1 MIDFAIYS
9 FVVLF
14 IIIDPIANMPI
25 FSSILEKFN
34 PKYRKP
40 MIKKAVGIAAGTLVL
55 FMLVGNHVFNVLGIK
70 MYSFKIA
77 GGVLLFIIALE
88 MLFGRRTRTE
98 SSSEEED
105 EAKIRNDIVATPL
118 AVPLLTGPGAI
129 TAGIVLMNSA
139 SSSMEKIFLFIS
151 VFLVFFASYVI
162 LSESDRL
169 LKILGSTGTRVIVRI
184 MGLLLSAIAVQF
196 VLDGISEAIE
206 GVKG

>member
-1 MIDFAIYS
+1 MIDFAVYS